1 MGHTRPR
8 YWDPVMSCVVYKRPK
23 KDEISDWIMHVS
35 NSSKRSFFVNR
46 DTGVKTW
53 TLVGNYTAPTEN
65 YKQWFLTIHPD
76 DMKKK
81 HRPLSWYN
89 QAMRKY
95 ESTCYTPREPERAR
109 TTYTYIHQVQNG
121 WNVSIPNTN
130 VLTISTNE
138 QRNHNGRHLN
148 HQCLKIQ
155 QSSRFRHRNR
165 PLRFHRHHHPR
176 RKEHQ
181 NPILRISCLFLYVNN
196 LSLTHEIHDISKNI

>member
-1 MGHTRPR
+1 MDEKKKRWIEVWPLGHTRPR

-95 ESTCYTPREPERAR
+95 ESTCYTPRESERAR
-109 TTYTYIHQVQNG
+109 TTYTSYTRYRMVGMYRFQTQT
-121 WNVSIPNTN
+121 SLLFQQTN
-130 VLTISTNE
+130 
-138 QRNHNGRHLN
+138 
-148 HQCLKIQ
+148 
-155 QSSRFRHRNR
+155 
-165 PLRFHRHHHPR
+165 
-176 RKEHQ
+176 KE
-181 NPILRISCLFLYVNN
+181 I
-196 LSLTHEIHDISKNI
+196 TMDDT